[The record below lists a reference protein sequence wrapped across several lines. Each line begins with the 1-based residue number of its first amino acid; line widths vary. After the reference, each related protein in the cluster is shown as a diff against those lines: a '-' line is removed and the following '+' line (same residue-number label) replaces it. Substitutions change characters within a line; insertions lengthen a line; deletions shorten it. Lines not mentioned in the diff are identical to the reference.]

1 MGFFIGTDVGGTFTD
16 VWVSAGDGQTR
27 VFKSP
32 TTSDVLSGVLDGLAL
47 AAQSY
52 GLSFEQMCAGIE
64 RFGHGTTVGLNACL
78 LYTSD
83 AADEL

>member
-47 AAQSY
+47 AA
-52 GLSFEQMCAGIE
+52 FPVA
-64 RFGHGTTVGLNACL
+64 RVPGT
-78 LYTSD
+78 SS
-83 AADEL
+83 E